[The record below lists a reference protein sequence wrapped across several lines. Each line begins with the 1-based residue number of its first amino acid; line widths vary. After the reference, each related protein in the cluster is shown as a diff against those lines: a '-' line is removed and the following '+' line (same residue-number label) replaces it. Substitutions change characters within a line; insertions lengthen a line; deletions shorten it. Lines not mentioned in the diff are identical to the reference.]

1 MTLEQILT
9 LFFAVAIFLALVT
22 ITLLVVDAY
31 FASGKFKKRF
41 RQKRMRL
48 KYHAPSARR
57 HVSRGGKRRAIPAVA
72 VYGVIGGLLAGVAVA
87 SRPFF
92 EGGKGGFGVSKK
104 RRSTRD
110 RGIRVFR
117 F

>member
-9 LFFAVAIFLALVT
+9 LFFAVAIFLALIT
-22 ITLLVVDAY
+22 ITLLVADAY
-31 FASGKFKKRF
+31 FASGKFRKKF
-41 RQKRMRL
+41 RSKRTRL

-57 HVSRGGKRRAIPAVA
+57 HVSRGGKRHAIPGVA
-72 VYGVIGGLLAGVAVA
+72 VYGVLGGLLAGVAVA
-87 SRPFF
+87 ARPFF
-92 EGGKGGFGVSKK
+92 EDGKGGFGVSRKK
-104 RRSTRD
+104 RSTRD